1 MSIIDAIIL
10 IVLAC
15 FALKGLVRG
24 LVNEASSLA
33 GLILGGWAAYSYYP
47 DLAILLQNWLH
58 LSKLISSFLAF
69 MLLLFLIGF
78 IAHIIGNIVT
88 AALRVVMLGSLNRL
102 GGVAIGVTE
111 GALILCLIFSIGM
124 SDFMPQNLRS
134 KIRESAAASMFAD
147 AGGQILHLWR
157 ARSGGKNDS

>member
-1 MSIIDAIIL
+1 MNLIDAITL
-10 IVLAC
+10 IVLIC

-33 GLILGGWAAYSYYP
+33 GLILGGWAAYVYYP
-47 DLAILLQNWLH
+47 DLAILIQGWLH

-88 AALRVVMLGSLNRL
+88 AALRVVMLGALNRL
-102 GGVAIGVTE
+102 GGVLIGAAE
-111 GALILCLIFSIGM
+111 GALILSLLFSVG
-124 SDFMPQNLRS
+124 SSEFMPVQLKTR
-134 KIRESAAASMFAD
+134 IRESSTASMFAGL
-147 AGGQILHLWR
+147 GGQILQLWR
-157 ARSGGKNDS
+157 TRDSGKQ